1 MSNYYDEY
9 IICNSLHELNMK
21 VKEDLSNF
29 IKSNTFG
36 IAGIHELSIIERRYK
51 LVARDK
57 FSEEIAVEEK

>member
-1 MSNYYDEY
+1 MSNYYDVY
-9 IICNSLHELNMK
+9 ISCNSLHELNMK

-36 IAGIHELSIIERRYK
+36 IGGILELSIIERCYK

-57 FSEEIAVEEK
+57 FGFERNTTI